1 MTMLSPPPPVL
12 TQEAVVAAALNVSHD
27 QAAKLRELVRE
38 WREATPVPTGDA
50 AKAEP
55 AARRRCPV
63 VTITSGKGG
72 VGKTNI
78 TVNLAIAL
86 SQLGARVT
94 VLDADLGL
102 ANADLLCGITP
113 TTRLESAIEGRPGER
128 RGLRQLA
135 VAGPAGVRL
144 IPGAVGLPRIAELT
158 AGQRESLVAQ
168 LIDLESDSDIVLI
181 DTGAGIGASVLSFV
195 AAADLA
201 LVVATPE
208 PTSIADA
215 YAMVKATRPLQR
227 RGAKTALVVN
237 QVTSVREGIATHE
250 RIAGVAERFLGMRPD
265 HVGSVRRDEAVSRAV
280 RERSPFVL
288 SYPGSGASKDMR
300 ALACGLRDRL
310 QVGLI
315 PKSGRPSGF
324 WARILGRG

>member
-1 MTMLSPPPPVL
+1 MTMVSPPPPVM
-12 TQEAVVAAALNVSHD
+12 TQEAVVAQALNVSHD
-27 QAAKLRELVRE
+27 QATKLRELVRE
-38 WREATPVPTGDA
+38 WREAAPISTGDA

-78 TVNLAIAL
+78 AVNLAIAL

-158 AGQRESLVAQ
+158 AAQRESLVAQ
-168 LIDLESDSDIVLI
+168 LIDVRCRGGLGAGGRNPGADVDCRRLCDGESDTAAAASGGED
-181 DTGAGIGASVLSFV
+181 GAGGESGGERPGGCGDTRADRGGGGAVF
-195 AAADLA
+195 
-201 LVVATPE
+201 
-208 PTSIADA
+208 
-215 YAMVKATRPLQR
+215 
-227 RGAKTALVVN
+227 G
-237 QVTSVREGIATHE
+237 
-250 RIAGVAERFLGMRPD
+250 
-265 HVGSVRRDEAVSRAV
+265 DEAG
-280 RERSPFVL
+280 PFGV
-288 SYPGSGASKDMR
+288 GAT
-300 ALACGLRDRL
+300 G
-310 QVGLI
+310 
-315 PKSGRPSGF
+315 
-324 WARILGRG
+324 